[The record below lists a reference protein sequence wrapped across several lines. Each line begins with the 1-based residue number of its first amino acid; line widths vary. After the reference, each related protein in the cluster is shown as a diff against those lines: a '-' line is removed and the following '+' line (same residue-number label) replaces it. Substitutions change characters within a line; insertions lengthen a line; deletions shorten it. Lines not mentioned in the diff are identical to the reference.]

1 MDFESRLHKSEYFL
15 NIPNTFLNG
24 YMPIIKMVDDIV
36 SAGPTYVQ
44 NLRVLHQRAKK
55 QRK

>member
-1 MDFESRLHKSEYFL
+1 MQAKRFL
-15 NIPNTFLNG
+15 DVAQAGQSIPNTFVNG

-36 SAGPTYVQ
+36 SSGPTYVQ
-44 NLRVLHQRAKK
+44 ALRVLHQRAKK